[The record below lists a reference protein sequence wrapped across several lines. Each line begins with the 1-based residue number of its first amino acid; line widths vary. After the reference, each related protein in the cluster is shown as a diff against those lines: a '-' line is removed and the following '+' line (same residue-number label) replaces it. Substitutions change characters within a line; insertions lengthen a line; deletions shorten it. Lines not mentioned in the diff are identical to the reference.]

1 MKNPQSVRALREP
14 GAIFTRVARVCEP
27 LGPVSLLPVGFVR
40 AACVAAGLLFI
51 EGTALAEAPAPA
63 ASSEAASPS
72 APSETLPLAG
82 FDLLASAGFGTST
95 MNVAHLNLEPYAT
108 SFGLDLGY
116 TFKSGLRMGA
126 YFQYSLGKT
135 EHQKYNPLLGR
146 PLEFDAVTSSVHG
159 GITFGWDVP
168 LYVLV
173 LRYQLSFGL
182 SAMNWDFG
190 SSAGVVGRFDGASN
204 PTVGFH
210 FAPGLALLY
219 RSGIFE
225 GGAGF
230 DYFVQTSGII
240 PSGVVARALAGV
252 KF

>member
-1 MKNPQSVRALREP
+1 
-14 GAIFTRVARVCEP
+14 
-27 LGPVSLLPVGFVR
+27 VSLLRVGFAPAVF
-40 AACVAAGLLFI
+40 VAAGLLFI
-51 EGTALAEAPAPA
+51 EGTARAEAPAPTA
-63 ASSEAASPS
+63 TVSAESPT
-72 APSETLPLAG
+72 PSGTSKTPDKSLAG
-82 FDLLASAGFGTST
+82 FDVLANAGWGTAT

-116 TFKSGLRMGA
+116 TFKGGLRMGA
-126 YFQYSLGKT
+126 YFMYSLGKT
-135 EHQKYNPLLGR
+135 EHQNYNPLLGR

-159 GITFGWDVP
+159 GMTFGWDVP
-168 LYVLV
+168 LCMLV

-190 SSAGVVGRFDGASN
+190 SSKSVVHRFNGASN
-204 PTVGFH
+204 PTTSFH

-219 RSGIFE
+219 RAGLFE
-225 GGAGF
+225 GGVGF

-240 PSGVVARALAGV
+240 PSGVVTRALVGV